1 MPNIEKVVSSGNGI
15 SRSIT
20 TSGVGSSNISCSE
33 NYFNTGVAQ
42 IYSDQGN
49 YEVYQKDFHLGCNG
63 NAINQIN
70 GDNCIT
76 IGGRNELRY
85 EGSNYKI
92 VGDADTYFYH
102 VQERFDEI
110 NAEFNAYRS
119 GFGDD
124 RNEVDPSKLL
134 PDLSFN
140 TADAANAV
148 LNQTDNN
155 VKYPEKPK
163 RGNFLENLVANV
175 KWVGEVAK
183 VQAESNLSLQRL
195 QAEAAKLEVPFTKLK
210 NLKDSDIDNLNCDE
224 KSKEAL
230 KQFKEGSPSISGI
243 IKLPGAALNALM
255 SKIGHDGKNNQT
267 FNKDVAYEIY
277 LKGDERRMKILNM
290 M

>member
-102 VQERFDEI
+102 VQERLDEI

-124 RNEVDPSKLL
+124 RNEVDPSKLMPSL
-134 PDLSFN
+134 SLKLSDLTSAISN
-140 TADAANAV
+140 HTA
-148 LNQTDNN
+148 NN
-155 VKYPEKPK
+155 VKYPQEPEKTN
-163 RGNFLENLVANV
+163 NFFADHLAAAVH
-175 KWVGEVAK
+175 
-183 VQAESNLSLQRL
+183 QADCAIIKGIAD
-195 QAEAAKLEVPFTKLK
+195 AEEGIKQLAQAKLELPFVRLK
-210 NLKDSDIDNLNCDE
+210 NLTDEDIDSLCCDE
-224 KSKEAL
+224 KSKEIL
-230 KQFKEGSPSISGI
+230 KNAKDGSIPDM
-243 IKLPGAALNALM
+243 IKLPGAAMDALM
-255 SKIGHDGKNNQT
+255 AKLGHDGMNKQT

-277 LKGDERRMKILNM
+277 LKKDDQRIKLLNM
-290 M
+290 A